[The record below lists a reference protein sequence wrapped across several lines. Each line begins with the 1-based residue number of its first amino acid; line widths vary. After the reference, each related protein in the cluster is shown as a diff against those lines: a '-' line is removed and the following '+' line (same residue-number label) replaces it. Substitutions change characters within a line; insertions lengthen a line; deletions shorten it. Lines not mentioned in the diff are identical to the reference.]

1 MQWKHPFN
9 LACASALAEDASM
22 VQVALVEAVRRDS
35 LAAGKKIRSDDDL
48 ARYRSAEWF
57 EPILRGEDPS
67 QTTPPN
73 PTDPVA
79 PPTPIPTP
87 TPSGAGQPLP
97 IGVAKPL
104 AKPKIEQLRDQ
115 LGVVHGLRPVVR
127 GSLETTNA
135 NGELVA
141 WAVYDYSRYD
151 ACVLTQSK
159 KACRSKLGA
168 DQGDEEEEGEGEGEM
183 NQMKC
188 TDQWLARATF
198 GTTLVVDAPQ
208 PLKIA
213 CTADKLRRLDLVDI
227 DGDGQ
232 QEVVLDISGSS
243 SLEGFRESE
252 AIDVGRVVKILRLD
266 GTSQFDFSLAWVA
279 VEIAPEGQV
288 AKRVFVRDT
297 NADGHLDLVIESVE
311 FMAVVGSDYDLD
323 FWPTGDE
330 EEQDIG
336 SVKEE
341 IWLYDPKAD
350 AWKK

>member
-1 MQWKHPFN
+1 
-9 LACASALAEDASM
+9 
-22 VQVALVEAVRRDS
+22 VRRDS

-67 QTTPPN
+67 QTTPPK
-73 PTDPVA
+73 PTDPVS
-79 PPTPIPTP
+79 PLTPIP

-115 LGVVHGLRPVVR
+115 LAVVHGLRPVVR

-141 WAVYDYSRYD
+141 WVVYDYSRYD

-168 DQGDEEEEGEGEGEM
+168 DQGDEEGEGEGEM

-243 SLEGFRESE
+243 SMEGFRESE

-279 VEIAPEGQV
+279 VEIAPEGEV

-336 SVKEE
+336 PVKEE